1 MPKEKK
7 LNLKRTARISVHP
20 CCFSNPRAVSPPYH
34 PLSPP
39 TDYQSAPPSSPN
51 ASPPLSPILS
61 SGIIPN
67 SILLTLNTTPPP
79 LTSPPPAPTQPSKHS
94 SPLAISLDLT
104 ELLFS
109 TPPTSP
115 QTLFDTLE
123 DLPPTTTNPPP
134 PRPSFDSIERLA
146 NDPPPIPAMEP
157 PLPPI
162 STMEPSFPPLPLQL
176 LSFPSNPPSNFPPL
190 PPLGRNNLFP
200 LLTHEMF
207 CEHCQRTQV
216 VVDNLRDEM
225 HFILNHILYQ
235 AIIDEMDSIKGN
247 NTWVL
252 ADQPPVAHINI
263 IRLLIALAS
272 IHNLIMK
279 VDVKETFFN
288 GELDEEVYINQPQGF
303 IMPRVIGY
311 LMYVMTCTRPDI
323 AFEVGKLS
331 RFTSKPNIHHWQAV
345 Q

>member
-1 MPKEKK
+1 MPKESK
-7 LNLKRTARISVHP
+7 LHLKRIARICVRL
-20 CCFSNPRAVSPPYH
+20 CCFFNPRPMSPPYH

-39 TDYQSAPPSSPN
+39 TDYQSAHPSSPN

-67 SILLTLNTTPPP
+67 SILLTLKTPPP
-79 LTSPPPAPTQPSKHS
+79 PLSSPPPAPTQPSKHS
-94 SPLAISLDLT
+94 SPLAISLDPI

-134 PRPSFDSIERLA
+134 PRPSFDSIEHLA

-157 PLPPI
+157 PLLPISTMEPPLPPI
-162 STMEPSFPPLPLQL
+162 STMEPSLPPLPPQL
-176 LSFPSNPPSNFPPL
+176 PTFPQNPPSNFPSL
-190 PPLGRNNLFP
+190 PPLGPNNPFP

-225 HFILNHILYQ
+225 RFILNHIL
-235 AIIDEMDSIKGN
+235 DRLN
-247 NTWVL
+247 VL
-252 ADQPPVAHINI
+252 T
-263 IRLLIALAS
+263 
-272 IHNLIMK
+272 HN
-279 VDVKETFFN
+279 
-288 GELDEEVYINQPQGF
+288 Y
-303 IMPRVIGY
+303 
-311 LMYVMTCTRPDI
+311 
-323 AFEVGKLS
+323 
-331 RFTSKPNIHHWQAV
+331 
-345 Q
+345 